1 MERYNEI
8 KAMVTA
14 IFAGISA
21 KMGWFGWLIVIYG
34 LSMAIDYATGSA
46 LAVKRHGW
54 SSKTAREGL
63 WHKLGSIV
71 AVIAAALADWVLA
84 LMLANLPGVSLPFT
98 YSVLLCP
105 LVMVW
110 YIITE
115 LGSIVENVGEMGAP
129 VPAFLRRA
137 IAALQDAA
145 QQAGDKLTGE
155 GEDGQE
161 KEE

>member
-1 MERYNEI
+1 M
-8 KAMVTA
+8 
-14 IFAGISA
+14 
-21 KMGWFGWLIVIYG
+21 IYG

-46 LAVKRHGW
+46 LAGKQHEW
-54 SSKTAREGL
+54 SSEKAREGL

-71 AVIAAALADWVLA
+71 AVIAAALADWVIA

-98 YSVLLCP
+98 YTVLLCP
-105 LVMVW
+105 VVMIW

-115 LGSIVENVGEMGAP
+115 LGSIVENVGKMGAP

-145 QQAGDKLTGE
+145 EQAGDKISGE
-155 GEDGQE
+155 GETEQ
-161 KEE
+161 

>member
-1 MERYNEI
+1 MENIHEV
-8 KAMVTA
+8 KAALTA
-14 IFAGISA
+14 VFAGISA
-21 KMGWFGWLIVIYG
+21 KMGWFGWLAVIYG

-46 LAVKRHGW
+46 LAGKQREW
-54 SSKTAREGL
+54 SSEKAREGL

-71 AVIAAALADWVLA
+71 AVIAAALADWVIA

-98 YSVLLCP
+98 YTVLLCP
-105 LVMVW
+105 VVMIW

-115 LGSIVENVGEMGAP
+115 LGSIVENVGKMGAP

-145 QQAGDKLTGE
+145 EQAGDKISGE
-155 GEDGQE
+155 GETEQ
-161 KEE
+161 

>member
-1 MERYNEI
+1 MEKYNEI
-8 KAMVTA
+8 KAVLTA
-14 IFAGISA
+14 VFAGISA

-34 LSMAIDYATGSA
+34 LSMAMDYATGSA
-46 LAVKRHGW
+46 LAVKQRRW
-54 SSKTAREGL
+54 SSYAAREGL

-71 AVIAAALADWVLA
+71 AVAATALADWVLA
-84 LMLANLPGVSLPFT
+84 LMLANLPGISLPFT
-98 YSVLLCP
+98 YTVLLCP
-105 LVMVW
+105 LVTVW

-129 VPAFLRRA
+129 VPGFLRRA

-145 QQAGDKLTGE
+145 EQTGDQLTVDRE
-155 GEDGQE
+155 EK